1 MSPGKKRVA
10 KKATTL
16 AVSMDVDADE
26 DDRDKSPIRPSLGA
40 SALSDGLS
48 FSYQRLVTGWR
59 VFFQNVSNLQG
70 FITRRTTIL

>member
-26 DDRDKSPIRPSLGA
+26 DDRDKSPIRTITWGRDAP
-40 SALSDGLS
+40 
-48 FSYQRLVTGWR
+48 V
-59 VFFQNVSNLQG
+59 VVPFF
-70 FITRRTTIL
+70 

>member
-16 AVSMDVDADE
+16 EKSMDVDADE

-40 SALSDGLS
+40 SALSGGS
-48 FSYQRLVTGWR
+48 F
-59 VFFQNVSNLQG
+59 F
-70 FITRRTTIL
+70 

>member
-26 DDRDKSPIRPSLGA
+26 DDRNKSPIRT
-40 SALSDGLS
+40 
-48 FSYQRLVTGWR
+48 VTWR
-59 VFFQNVSNLQG
+59 RDAPVAVFFLAIRD
-70 FITRRTTIL
+70 F